1 MSFGLTN
8 APATFQGLMNHV
20 FQNQLKKFVLVFFD
34 DILVYSSSLQE
45 HLKHVVEVLNILRE
59 QQLYAKRS
67 KCAFAQTHVEYLGHI
82 ITAEGVKADPRK
94 IEGMMKWPKLENVKQ
109 LRGFLGLTGYYRRFV
124 KGYGSIA
131 RPLTALLK
139 KGSFQWGTE
148 AEKAFQKLKGAMCDI
163 PVLALPNFTQPFVI
177 ETDACYNGIGA
188 VLVAPH
194 FLK

>member
-1 MSFGLTN
+1 
-8 APATFQGLMNHV
+8 MNHV
-20 FQNQLKKFVLVFFD
+20 FQKQLRKFVLVFFD

-67 KCAFAQTHVEYLGHI
+67 KCAFAQTQVEYLGHI

-94 IEGMMKWPKLENVKQ
+94 IEGMMKWPKPENVKQ

-124 KGYGSIA
+124 KGYSSIA

-139 KGSFQWGTE
+139 KDSF
-148 AEKAFQKLKGAMCDI
+148 
-163 PVLALPNFTQPFVI
+163 
-177 ETDACYNGIGA
+177 
-188 VLVAPH
+188 
-194 FLK
+194 